1 MCPGFTSDCL
11 ETLEEISMEAKEDFL
26 AAGGSA
32 FHYIPCLNENPQW
45 IEAMAAVVE
54 QHLGGWPTASLPSE
68 QEARKA
74 DAEIG
79 RQWALTLG
87 AEN

>member
-1 MCPGFTSDCL
+1 
-11 ETLEEISMEAKEDFL
+11 MEARADFL

-45 IEAMAAVVE
+45 IEAMSAVVE
-54 QHLGGWPTASLPSE
+54 QHLGGWPTASLPSV